1 MQYQF
6 AVERPDYSDLS
17 SGRVFYSLPGHPAF
31 PVRLASEVF
40 QRCLALRKAN
50 GLTEPCILYD
60 PCCGAAYHLGIL
72 AYLHG
77 EVIQSVSASDV
88 DADVIRAAQRNLSLL
103 RVDGIAGRIV
113 EITALLNQYGKE
125 SHREALESARTLQQR
140 IKFLAREHPIQIDV
154 FQADVFERQALKNHF
169 RDRKADIVFSDVPY
183 GLRSRWQA
191 SGTIQNPLWT
201 MLDVLLEILTPES
214 LVAIASDKTQ
224 KPAHEKYR
232 RLEHFQVGKR
242 RVVILQPA
250 A

>member
-1 MQYQF
+1 MRYQF
-6 AVERPDYSDLS
+6 AVERPDYSDFS

-31 PVRLASEVF
+31 PVRLASEIF
-40 QRCLALRKAN
+40 QRCLAIRQAS
-50 GLTEPCILYD
+50 GLTSPCRLYD

-88 DADVIRAAQRNLSLL
+88 DADAIRAAQRNLSLL
-103 RVDGIAGRIV
+103 SLEGIESRIA

-125 SHREALESARTLQQR
+125 SHCEALGSARTLQQR
-140 IKFLAREHPIQIDV
+140 IKFLAQEHPIHIDV
-154 FQADVFERQALKNHF
+154 FQADVFDRQALKNHF
-169 RDRKADIVFSDVPY
+169 QGRKADIVFSDVPY

-191 SGTIQNPLWT
+191 SGTIQNPLWA

-214 LVAIASDKTQ
+214 VVAIASDKAQ

-232 RLEHFQVGKR
+232 RLDRFQVGKR